1 MARRTFNKSEH
12 IREVYRETG
21 LKGKKLA
28 EELQRRNPEQY
39 GKRKPNVLAAYV
51 ILGDHGISEG
61 DTVTLDSGTVGTIEA
76 IGLYSTRIRSESG
89 STVIVQMN
97 RPISTISMSER
108 RLCSQKRRVVS
119 PVQPWRAA
127 SQPDT
132 ASSDRKRTHR
142 I

>member
-51 ILGDHGISEG
+51 Y
-61 DTVTLDSGTVGTIEA
+61 TVLSSSKGKKG
-76 IGLYSTRIRSESG
+76 
-89 STVIVQMN
+89 
-97 RPISTISMSER
+97 R
-108 RLCSQKRRVVS
+108 RRAAAANG
-119 PVQPWRAA
+119 RAA
-127 SQPDT
+127 SAPKTRNVPLIDQLRQLAGMIGKDGVKKLV
-132 ASSDRKRTHR
+132 DGL
-142 I
+142 